1 MNRLALVL
9 AAFTFLGTVTQ
20 AAQIYTPGKSVH
32 GDFKNF
38 ARGFLENNCFDCH
51 DDDTLKGNLNLVELG
66 PVDETSAAVWKSI
79 WAQVTLQ
86 EMPPKNKSQVEI
98 IDRLRFS
105 DWIVMELQR
114 VMKDKGGF
122 QAHLDPNKGN
132 FVAHDLLFGS
142 LPQGIR
148 LVPTASPARIWRVT
162 PQEHITRLNE
172 LINSESA
179 YDPAKPGLRT
189 RGDMVPT
196 NHGGELK
203 LYFGTDRIIRW
214 EGGTVAYATAVKSV
228 PVVLSSKRKHGLE
241 NYPNFYTVNSSE
253 ATQILG
259 KAEDILRYMAYGP
272 MSLVGF
278 PEQITDDPKT
288 YDKIKPKG
296 DIRGT
301 PIAIVYN
308 TKIVRP
314 LTPIHDL
321 MKEEGISDKRLRQT
335 VAFLFEAVTF
345 RPPTEK
351 EADDYLQI
359 VKDSIAKVGKED
371 GVFMGLSAIFLDRDA
386 LFRPE
391 LAASG
396 EPDAYG
402 RVMLQD
408 WELGLALNHALSY
421 IQPDP
426 QLRKAIVEGRM
437 RTREDVKR
445 EVSRMLD
452 DDSIR
457 KPRVLRFFRDFF
469 DYDLGGYICKDNAA
483 LARTG
488 VSSRGTS
495 HYQAMFHAT
504 ASTDRLIEL
513 VLQKDRDVL
522 KELLTTRQVVATG
535 NDKTY
540 FGKKNNK
547 EEREAATLIRKKEA
561 KAKLE
566 RETAVVADL
575 EKEIEGLEIKL
586 RDNSGDQVP
595 LELLVNGSF
604 SKVTFEEPDH
614 WELEK
619 GTLNQTELANG
630 KVVGERGAVTLEQKF
645 SKPIASKTK
654 LIVKATRTDSSS
666 NPIFFK
672 AIWDNGSHS
681 ERIQPTIGQV
691 ELIVPAGK
699 TMTGIQF
706 NTRANLGVSEVSLRE
721 YTGVLKTLTQKRKSL
736 AAAKKKLEQE
746 KKKKIGSVN
755 VTQAELSGPRVF
767 ARVSRRSFGNG
778 SMKPERTLATAPEG
792 QRLGL
797 LTHPSWLVSHSDAM
811 DNHAILRGR
820 WIRERLLGGGIPDI
834 PITVDAMLPD
844 EPNTTLRER
853 MRVTREAYCWTCHE
867 KMDPLGLP
875 FEMYNH
881 AGLFRTTELDKPV
894 DTTGEIINS
903 GVPELDGPVK
913 NAIEMIGRLAN
924 SEHVEQVF
932 VRHAFRFWMGRNE
945 TLNDGPTLQVAHKAY
960 RDSGGSMKALLISLL
975 TSDAFL
981 FRKVNRTT
989 PIPR

>member
-1 MNRLALVL
+1 MNPLTRSLGAAMVAVL
-9 AAFTFLGTVTQ
+9 GAAAQ
-20 AAQIYTPGKSVH
+20 AAETYTPGEPVQ
-32 GDFKNF
+32 GDFKTY
-38 ARGFLENNCFDCH
+38 ARAFLENNCFDCH
-51 DDDTLKGNLNLVELG
+51 DADTTKGDLNLAELG
-66 PVDETSAAVWKSI
+66 PVDETNAAVWKSI

-86 EMPPKNKSQVEI
+86 EMPPKKKSEVEI

-105 DWIVMELQR
+105 DWVVAELQR

-142 LPQGIR
+142 LPKGIR
-148 LVPTASPARIWRVT
+148 LVPTSSPARIWRVT

-172 LINSESA
+172 LINTEPA
-179 YDPAKPGLRT
+179 YDPAKPGQRT
-189 RGDMVPT
+189 RGDVVPT

-228 PVVLSSKRKHGLE
+228 PVVLSSARKHGLE

-272 MSLVGF
+272 KSLIGF

-314 LTPIHDL
+314 MTPIHAL
-321 MKEEGISDKRLRQT
+321 MKDEGVDDERLRAA
-335 VAFLFEAVTF
+335 VDFIFEAVTF

-351 EADDYLQI
+351 EAADYLQI
-359 VKDSIAKVGKED
+359 VKNSIDKVGKKD
-371 GVFMGLSAIFLDRDA
+371 GAIMGLSAIFLDRDA

-391 LAASG
+391 LAAAG
-396 EPDAYG
+396 KPDPHG

-408 WELGLALNHALSY
+408 WELGLAVNHALSY
-421 IQPDP
+421 IQPDA
-426 QLRKAIVEGRM
+426 QLRKAIAEGRM
-437 RTREDVKR
+437 RTREDVRR
-445 EVSRMLD
+445 EVTRMLA
-452 DDSIR
+452 DDSLR

-488 VSSRGTS
+488 VSTRGNS
-495 HYQAMFHAT
+495 HYRAMFDAT

-513 VLQKDRDVL
+513 ILEKDKDVL
-522 KELLTTRQVVATG
+522 KELLTTQQIVAAG
-535 NDKTY
+535 NDRTY
-540 FGKKNNK
+540 FGRKNNP
-547 EEREAATLIRKKEA
+547 EERAAAAAAIKKANEAVEKKEA
-561 KAKLE
+561 AEL
-566 RETAVVADL
+566 AVI
-575 EKEIEGLEIKL
+575 EKEIA
-586 RDNSGDQVP
+586 
-595 LELLVNGSF
+595 
-604 SKVTFEEPDH
+604 
-614 WELEK
+614 
-619 GTLNQTELANG
+619 TLTA
-630 KVVGERGAVTLEQKF
+630 A
-645 SKPIASKTK
+645 
-654 LIVKATRTDSSS
+654 VKADPDDRS
-666 NPIFFK
+666 
-672 AIWDNGSHS
+672 
-681 ERIQPTIGQV
+681 
-691 ELIVPAGK
+691 
-699 TMTGIQF
+699 
-706 NTRANLGVSEVSLRE
+706 
-721 YTGVLKTLTQKRKSL
+721 
-736 AAAKKKLEQE
+736 AKKKLDQQ
-746 KKKKIGSVN
+746 KKALTAAKRRISNAKKRRGSGNTN
-755 VTQAELSGPRVF
+755 VTQANLKGSKIF

-778 SMKPERTLATAPEG
+778 SMRPDRTLATAPEG

-820 WIRERLLGGGIPDI
+820 WVRERLLGGGIPDV

-844 EPNTTLRER
+844 EPNTTLRSR

-881 AGLFRTTELDKPV
+881 AGLFRTTELNNPV
-894 DTTGEIINS
+894 DTTGAIIDS
-903 GVPELDGPVK
+903 GDPDLDGPVK
-913 NAIEMIGRLAN
+913 NAIEMIDKLAK
-924 SEHVEQVF
+924 SDHVEQVF

-945 TLNDGPTLQVAHKAY
+945 TINDGPVLQDAY
-960 RDSGGSMKALLISLL
+960 RAYRENGSMKALITSLV

-981 FRKVNRTT
+981 YRKVER
-989 PIPR
+989 